1 MQTSQHCVT
10 RKQLSTSVFKV
21 KLTHS
26 TLCVLKLPSKCS
38 CRFGCTLDRL
48 NKDFFFFNYFFS
60 SKDDWLW
67 SPHLLFLSFSD
78 GEGKKR
84 TSTVC
89 SSESL
94 NAVGATL
101 TPRRISWRRRIFLQ
115 VASPMNKSPSKMQHP
130 GLCVLL
136 KKINKQLL
144 LNSYYCSELQ
154 RENMKG
160 RRESAWYNILART
173 SLENSCAQLPL
184 GLCCFE

>member
-1 MQTSQHCVT
+1 MNSSWWYIVQTSQHRIT
-10 RKQLSTSVFKV
+10 RKQLGTSVFKV

-26 TLCVLKLPSKCS
+26 MLSLLKLPSKCS

-48 NKDFFFFNYFFS
+48 NKSVGLFFFFPPKMTDFDHPICF
-60 SKDDWLW
+60 
-67 SPHLLFLSFSD
+67 FLSFSD

-144 LNSYYCSELQ
+144 LNSYYYSELQ
-154 RENMKG
+154 HVKIWKG
-160 RRESAWYNILART
+160 GESQLDKIFL
-173 SLENSCAQLPL
+173 LEPR
-184 GLCCFE
+184 

>member
-1 MQTSQHCVT
+1 MNAVNSSWWYIVQTSHHCVT
-10 RKQLSTSVFKV
+10 RKQLGISVFRV

-26 TLCVLKLPSKCS
+26 TLCPLKLPSKCS

-48 NKDFFFFNYFFS
+48 NKDIFFFHP
-60 SKDDWLW
+60 SKDDWVW
-67 SPHLLFLSFSD
+67 SLHLLFLSFSD

-84 TSTVC
+84 TPTVC

-94 NAVGATL
+94 NAAGATL

-136 KKINKQLL
+136 KKINKHLL
-144 LNSYYCSELQ
+144 LNSYYYSEL
-154 RENMKG
+154 
-160 RRESAWYNILART
+160 
-173 SLENSCAQLPL
+173 
-184 GLCCFE
+184 

>member
-1 MQTSQHCVT
+1 MNAMNSSWRQVVQVAQHCIT
-10 RKQLSTSVFKV
+10 RKQLSTSVFKA

-26 TLCVLKLPSKCS
+26 TLCLLKLLSKCS
-38 CRFGCTLDRL
+38 CGFGCTLDRL
-48 NKDFFFFNYFFS
+48 NNDFFFPS
-60 SKDDWLW
+60 SEDDWLW
-67 SPHLLFLSFSD
+67 SPYLLFLSFSD

-94 NAVGATL
+94 NAAGATL

-144 LNSYYCSELQ
+144 LTSYYCSELQ
-154 RENMKG
+154 HVKIWKG
-160 RRESAWYNILART
+160 EVNLI
-173 SLENSCAQLPL
+173 
-184 GLCCFE
+184 